1 MKTKNYQS
9 LSNYIDLLLDVVC
22 VVDQQGRFVYVS
34 ASAERILGFRSSEL
48 IGQPMIDY
56 VWPADRDKTLQQA
69 SMVMA
74 GEPVFNFE
82 NRYRHKNGNP
92 VFLSWSARWSEVDEV
107 RVAVARDISAIKLA
121 QARQNAV
128 YVISEA
134 AHQSNDL
141 PQLYQQIAAIVAGL
155 LPVQIFLIALPDQ
168 NGQWQCCYQQQLPKP
183 GQIQQIALPDIKAF
197 CYQVAAQLSPQ
208 QWPAD
213 SAEAGWLALPLQSG
227 LDLQGVL
234 MLHPGPGLFYSQ
246 DDISLLSF
254 VTEQIAAA
262 ISRKTML
269 TRLEQ
274 LALHDSL
281 TGLANRTL
289 LQDRLQ
295 LALQRASREQRPLAL
310 LYLDLD
316 RFKQVNDA
324 VGHQAG
330 DVLLQQTAQ
339 RIVRAVRQTDTVAR
353 FGGDEFVILLEQI
366 EQKSTVLKIAEKVR
380 QALLTPFMLAGQ
392 EFYVYPSIGIALY
405 PEHGQDSRQ
414 LLLRSDVAMYSA
426 KHQGRNQVVLAGE
439 QELG

>member
-1 MKTKNYQS
+1 MKKAKNYQS

-34 ASAERILGFRSSEL
+34 ASAERILGYHSSEL

-69 SMVMA
+69 ALVLA
-74 GEPVFNFE
+74 GQSVSNFE
-82 NRYRHKNGNP
+82 NRYRHKNGSP
-92 VFLSWSARWSEVDEV
+92 VFLSWSARWSEVDQI

-141 PQLYQQIAAIVAGL
+141 AQLYPQIAAIVAQL
-155 LPVQIFLIALPDQ
+155 LPVQVFLIAQPDQ
-168 NGQWQCCYQQQLPKP
+168 HGQWQCCYQQQLPHPAQIKP
-183 GQIQQIALPDIKAF
+183 IALPDIKAF
-197 CYQVAAQLSPQ
+197 CYQVAAKLAPQ
-208 QWPAD
+208 QWPVD

-227 LDLQGVL
+227 PDLQGVL
-234 MLHPGPGLFYSQ
+234 MLHPGPDLWYSH

-269 TRLEQ
+269 ARLKQ

-289 LQDRLQ
+289 LHDRLQ
-295 LALQRASREQRPLAL
+295 AALLRASREERQLAI

-324 VGHQAG
+324 VGHQEG
-330 DVLLQQTAQ
+330 DLLLQQTAQ
-339 RIVRAVRQTDTVAR
+339 RILRAVRQTDTVAR

-366 EQKSTVLKIAEKVR
+366 EQKATVLKIAEKVR
-380 QALLTPFMLAGQ
+380 QALSPPFMLAGQ
-392 EFYVYPSIGIALY
+392 QFFVYPSIGIALY

-426 KHQGRNQVVLAGE
+426 KHQGGNQVVLAGE
-439 QELG
+439 

>member
-1 MKTKNYQS
+1 MQTKNYQS

-34 ASAERILGFRSSEL
+34 ASVERILGFQSSEL
-48 IGQPMIDY
+48 TGQQMLDY
-56 VWPADRDKTLQQA
+56 VWPADREKTLQQA
-69 SMVMA
+69 AQVMA
-74 GEPVFNFE
+74 GEPVSHFE
-82 NRYRHKNGNP
+82 NRYQHKNGHP
-92 VFLSWSARWSEVDEV
+92 VFLSWSARWSEVDQV
-107 RVAVARDISAIKLA
+107 RVAVARDISAAKVA

-128 YVISEA
+128 YAISEA

-141 PQLYQQIAAIVAGL
+141 AQLYQQIASIVSAL
-155 LPVQIFLIALPDQ
+155 LPVQIFLIALPDHD
-168 NGQWQCCYQQQLPKP
+168 GQWQCCYQQQLPP
-183 GQIQQIALPDIKAF
+183 SGQVQNVPLPDVKAF
-197 CYQVAAQLSPQ
+197 CYQVAAQLAPQ
-208 QWPAD
+208 QWPLG
-213 SAEAGWLALPLQSG
+213 STEAGWLGLPLQSG

-234 MLHPGPGLFYSQ
+234 MLHPGLHQFYS
-246 DDISLLSF
+246 DEDISLLSF

-262 ISRKTML
+262 IARKTML
-269 TRLEQ
+269 ARLEQ

-324 VGHQAG
+324 VGHQSG
-330 DVLLQQTAQ
+330 DLLLQQTAQ

-366 EQKSTVLKIAEKVR
+366 DQKSTVLKIAEKVR
-380 QALLTPFMLAGQ
+380 QALLPPFMLAGQ
-392 EFYVYPSIGIALY
+392 QFHVYPSIGIALY

-426 KHQGRNQVVLAGE
+426 KHKGGNQVVLAGE